1 MIKLELDIPM
11 PKACVGC
18 FLLDDEFEYC
28 HGHLTENSKELY
40 SYLYTI
46 KPYTKPDWCPLQ
58 EVKNNEA

>member
-28 HGHLTENSKELY
+28 HGHLADDCRELR
-40 SYLYTI
+40 SYLEMT
-46 KPYTKPDWCPLQ
+46 PYTKPEWCPLI
-58 EVKNNEA
+58 EVKNET

>member
-1 MIKLELDIPM
+1 M
-11 PKACVGC
+11 PKACIGC

-28 HGHLTENSKELY
+28 HGHLTENCKELY